1 MAYSLVVVTPP
12 AAEPITLDEAKLHLR
27 VTGTDDD
34 AYITGL
40 ITAARQYEEKVQNRA
55 FITTTFRMQLD
66 SFPDLPNATLKF
78 FIPTYSVE
86 SYLARAISLMSGPLR
101 LFRSP
106 CISVTS
112 ITYLDNNGNTQTLT
126 QNPAPGLPGYI
137 VDTDSE
143 PARIAPANNL
153 PWAVTLAQQSA
164 VKVTYVAGYGAT
176 PESVPE
182 TTKHALK
189 LLIGQFYENR
199 EPVSEKMSFE
209 VPGLRALEWIDR
221 VYEIP

>member
-1 MAYSLVVVTPP
+1 MSYSLVTVTPP
-12 AAEPITLDEAKLHLR
+12 QSEPITRDEAKLHLR

-34 AYITGL
+34 AYIDGL
-40 ITAARQYEEKVQNRA
+40 ITTARQYLEKVQNRA
-55 FITTTFRMQLD
+55 FIQTTFRMQCD
-66 SFPDLPNATLKF
+66 AFPDLPNATLKF

-112 ITYLDNNGNTQTLT
+112 IKYLDSNGVLQTLA

-153 PWAVTLAQQSA
+153 PWDITLAQQSA
-164 VKVTYVAGYGAT
+164 VQVLYVAGYGAT
-176 PESVPE
+176 AAAVPE
-182 TTKHALK
+182 TVKHTMK
-189 LLIGQFYENR
+189 LLIGQLYENR
-199 EPVSEKMSFE
+199 EANSEKMSFA
-209 VPGLRALEWIDR
+209 VPGFEQLLWADR

>member
-12 AAEPITLDEAKLHLR
+12 AVEPITLDEAKLQRR

-40 ITAARQYEEKVQNRA
+40 ITASRQYVEKEQNRA
-55 FITTTFRMQLD
+55 FITQTLRQTCD
-66 SFPDLPNATLKF
+66 AFPDLPNATLKF

-101 LFRSP
+101 LYRSP
-106 CISVTS
+106 LISVTS
-112 ITYLDNNGNTQTLT
+112 IKYLDQNGVQQTLA

-137 VDTDSE
+137 VDLDAE

-153 PWAVTLAQQSA
+153 PWPVTLAQQAA
-164 VKVTYVAGYGAT
+164 VQVLYIAGYGA
-176 PESVPE
+176 SGDLVPE
-182 TTKHALK
+182 TAKHEMK
-189 LLIGQFYENR
+189 LWISQFYENR
-199 EPVSEKMSFE
+199 EPTSEKMNFA
-209 VPGLRALEWIDR
+209 VAGCDALKWIDR

>member
-1 MAYSLVVVTPP
+1 VTASLVVVTAPT
-12 AAEPITLDEAKLHLR
+12 AEPITRDEAKLHLR

-34 AYITGL
+34 AYIDGL
-40 ITAARQYEEKVQNRA
+40 ITAARVLEEKIQNRA
-55 FITTTFRMQLD
+55 FLTTTFRMQLD

-78 FIPTYSVE
+78 FTPTYSVE

-106 CISVTS
+106 CQSVTS
-112 ITYLDNNGNTQTLT
+112 IKYLDNNGVLQTLA

-153 PWAVTLAQQSA
+153 PWPVTQAIQSA
-164 VKVTYVAGYGAT
+164 VQVLYIAGYGAT
-176 PESVPE
+176 GASVPE
-182 TTKHALK
+182 TTKHAIK
-189 LLIGQFYENR
+189 LRIGQFYENR
-199 EPVSEKMSFE
+199 VPISDKMTFPVA
-209 VPGLRALEWIDR
+209 GLEQLEWIDR

>member
-1 MAYSLVVVTPP
+1 VSYTLAVVTQPTV
-12 AAEPITLDEAKLHLR
+12 EPITLDEAKLHLR
-27 VTGTDDD
+27 VTDTNDD

-40 ITAARQYEEKVQNRA
+40 ITAARQYLEKTLNRC
-55 FITTTFRMQLD
+55 FCTQTLRMMLD

-101 LFRSP
+101 LMRSP
-106 CISVTS
+106 VQSVTS
-112 ITYLDNNGNTQTLT
+112 IQYLDANGNTQTLA
-126 QNPAPGLPGYI
+126 QNPAPGLAGYI

-153 PWAVTLAQQSA
+153 PWPVTLAQQNA
-164 VKVTYVAGYGAT
+164 VTVVYQAGYQN
-176 PESVPE
+176 PDLVPE
-182 TTKHALK
+182 TMKHQLK
-189 LLIGQFYENR
+189 LIIGELCENR
-199 EPVSEKMSFE
+199 EAISEKTMYPVETFNR
-209 VPGLRALEWIDR
+209 LMWADR

>member
-12 AAEPITLDEAKLHLR
+12 ASEPITVDEAKLHLR
-27 VTGTDDD
+27 VTAD
-34 AYITGL
+34 ADNEYITNL
-40 ITAARQYEEKVQNRA
+40 ITVAREYLEKIENRA
-55 FITTTFRMQLD
+55 FITQTLRMQLD

-106 CISVTS
+106 LISVTS
-112 ITYLDNNGNTQTLT
+112 IRYRDQNGTLQTLA
-126 QNPAPGLPGYI
+126 QNPGPGVPGYI

-153 PWAVTLAQQSA
+153 PWPVTLAQQAA
-164 VKVTYVAGYGAT
+164 VQVLYTAGYGASADNV
-176 PESVPE
+176 PES
-182 TTKHALK
+182 TKHKLK
-189 LLIGQFYENR
+189 LLLAGLYENR
-199 EPVSEKMSFE
+199 EPISEKMSFP
-209 VPGLRALEWIDR
+209 VFGFDALLWADR

>member
-12 AAEPITLDEAKLHLR
+12 SVEPITLDEAKAHLR
-27 VTGTDDD
+27 VTGSDDND
-34 AYITGL
+34 YITGL
-40 ITAARQYEEKVQNRA
+40 ITAARLYEEKVQNRA
-55 FITTTFRMQLD
+55 FIATTFRMQLD

-106 CISVTS
+106 CMSVTS
-112 ITYLDNNGNTQTLT
+112 IKYLDQNRVLQTLA
-126 QNPAPGLPGYI
+126 QNPGPGLPGYI

-153 PWAVTLAQQSA
+153 PWPVTLAQQSA
-164 VKVTYVAGYGAT
+164 VQVLYVAGYGTA
-176 PESVPE
+176 PEAVPE
-182 TTKHALK
+182 THKHAIK
-189 LLIGQFYENR
+189 LLLSLFYENR
-199 EPVSEKMSFE
+199 EPISEKMSFD
-209 VPGLRALEWIDR
+209 VPGLQALEWIDR

>member
-12 AAEPITLDEAKLHLR
+12 GSEPITIDEAKLHLR

-40 ITAARQYEEKVQNRA
+40 ITAVRQHLEKIENRC
-55 FITTTFRMQLD
+55 FMTQTLRMQLD

-101 LFRSP
+101 LLRSP
-106 CISVTS
+106 VQSVTS
-112 ITYLDNNGNTQTLT
+112 IKYLDANGTLQTLA
-126 QNPAPGLPGYI
+126 QNPGPGLPGYI

-153 PWAVTLAQQSA
+153 PWPVTLAQQSA
-164 VKVTYVAGYGAT
+164 VQVLYVAGYSSADL
-176 PESVPE
+176 VPE
-182 TTKHALK
+182 TVKHAMK
-189 LLIGQFYENR
+189 LLIGELYENR
-199 EPVSEKMSFE
+199 EAISDKMSFP
-209 VPGLRALEWIDR
+209 VGSFDR
-221 VYEIP
+221 LTWADRIYEIP

>member
-1 MAYSLVVVTPP
+1 MTPP
-12 AAEPITLDEAKLHLR
+12 AIEPITLDEAKLHLR

-34 AYITGL
+34 AYISGL
-40 ITAARQYEEKVQNRA
+40 IAAARQLEEKIQNRA
-55 FITTTFRMQLD
+55 FLTTTFRMQID

-78 FIPTYSVE
+78 FVPTYSVE

-101 LFRSP
+101 LLRSP

-112 ITYLDNNGNTQTLT
+112 ITYLDNNGATQTLA

-137 VDTDSE
+137 VDVDSE

-153 PWAVTLAQQSA
+153 PWPITQAIQSA

-176 PESVPE
+176 ADKVPE
-182 TTKHALK
+182 TTKHAIK
-189 LLIGQFYENR
+189 LRIGQFYENR
-199 EPVSEKMSFE
+199 EAISDKMSFK
-209 VPGLRALEWIDR
+209 VPGLDALEWIDR

>member
-1 MAYSLVVVTPP
+1 MTASLVTVTPP
-12 AAEPITLDEAKLHLR
+12 TAEPVTLDEAKLHLR

-34 AYITGL
+34 AYIAGL
-40 ITAARQYEEKVQNRA
+40 ITAARQLEEKIQNRA
-55 FITTTFRMQLD
+55 FLTTTFRMQLD

-78 FIPTYSVE
+78 FVPTYSVE

-106 CISVTS
+106 CQSVTS
-112 ITYLDNNGNTQTLT
+112 IKYLDNNGVLQTLA
-126 QNPAPGLPGYI
+126 QNPAPGQPGYI

-153 PWAVTLAQQSA
+153 PWPVTQAIQSA
-164 VKVTYVAGYGAT
+164 VQVLYIAGYGKA
-176 PESVPE
+176 SDVPE
-182 TTKHALK
+182 TTKHAIK
-189 LLIGQFYENR
+189 LRIGQFYENR
-199 EPVSEKMSFE
+199 EPISEKMTFP
-209 VPGLRALEWIDR
+209 VAGLDALEWIDR

>member
-12 AAEPITLDEAKLHLR
+12 ATEPVTLDEAKLHLR
-27 VTGTDDD
+27 VTDTADDT
-34 AYITGL
+34 YIGGL
-40 ITAARQYEEKVQNRA
+40 ITVAREYLEKIENRA
-55 FITTTFRMQLD
+55 FITQTLRMQID

-106 CISVTS
+106 VQSVTS
-112 ITYLDNNGNTQTLT
+112 IQYLDANGVLQTLA

-153 PWAVTLAQQSA
+153 PWAVTLAQQTA
-164 VKVTYVAGYGAT
+164 VKVLYVAGYDEDAANV
-176 PESVPE
+176 PES
-182 TTKHALK
+182 TKHKIK
-189 LLIGQFYENR
+189 LLVGQLYENR
-199 EPVSEKMSFE
+199 EAISEKMSFP
-209 VPGLRALEWIDR
+209 VPGLDALMWADR